1 MQRSAGVIIRAYMMY
16 RPLKFFSVI
25 GGIFFVLGA
34 LLGVRFLAAGAT
46 GHIQSLILAAV
57 LMLFGAQT
65 FFMGLQAD
73 LVATNRKI
81 QYRLRR
87 RDAAEASAP
96 QNTPQNNDADT

>member
-1 MQRSAGVIIRAYMMY
+1 MMY
-16 RPLKFFSVI
+16 RPLKFFTAI
-25 GGIFFVLGA
+25 GGVFFLLGV
-34 LLGVRFLAAGAT
+34 LLGVRFLAAGAS

-73 LVATNRKI
+73 LIAANRKLLEEV

-87 RDAAEASAP
+87 RDADGAL
-96 QNTPQNNDADT
+96 QDALQRARSDA